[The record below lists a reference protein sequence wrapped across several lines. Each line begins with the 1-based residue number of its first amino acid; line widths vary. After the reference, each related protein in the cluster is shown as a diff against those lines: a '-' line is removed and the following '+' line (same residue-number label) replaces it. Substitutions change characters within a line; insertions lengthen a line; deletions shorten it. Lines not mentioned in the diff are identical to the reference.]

1 MGSDHGTKSGDGI
14 FFLFQQC
21 YRYRLSLLKL
31 LGVLTLLP
39 VVVKVKTYWLSRIAL
54 LVPAPEKLLSHSF
67 SSHSLIQ
74 RIPLHCR
81 DVAQRFLH
89 CQEVGNETWVLACH
103 RRWCDSRIG
112 GHCEMC
118 AGIGDR
124 NRFMLM
130 EATEALGKCY
140 RVELDYAHP
149 GELIVDSAIYQD
161 PAGWW
166 GELGHFRSYDIAQRL
181 PPNKAHTKVDVRTG
195 RTLRYIPFLPHGYNT
210 FLNYE
215 PCLFHIFFQPN
226 RRLQHQLDRYNEEI
240 NRHGGPSIG
249 IHYRTGDVISY
260 GLNNSDLRVH
270 DVQLGLD
277 IMIQCAQD
285 LARTRFPGQ
294 NVTYFIATD
303 NPILKEQLMMD
314 QQTTNHA
321 PTMFTTHVLPYSFE
335 TTGKREE
342 DAMLELRLL
351 AARDGLVM
359 NERPK
364 NYTGLADV
372 TSTFAQLAKK
382 IGYLKDE
389 NVRVCNLQGS

>member
-166 GELGHFRSYDIAQRL
+166 GNWVIFVPMTLHNDYRPIRRTPRWMFEPVERYDIFPFFPMVTIRSL
-181 PPNKAHTKVDVRTG
+181 TTNPVFSTSSSSRIDDYNINWIGTTKK
-195 RTLRYIPFLPHGYNT
+195 
-210 FLNYE
+210 
-215 PCLFHIFFQPN
+215 
-226 RRLQHQLDRYNEEI
+226 
-240 NRHGGPSIG
+240 SIV
-249 IHYRTGDVISY
+249 TGDHRLGSTIERGMSY
-260 GLNNSDLRVH
+260 P
-270 DVQLGLD
+270 
-277 IMIQCAQD
+277 MA
-285 LARTRFPGQ
+285 
-294 NVTYFIATD
+294 
-303 NPILKEQLMMD
+303 
-314 QQTTNHA
+314 
-321 PTMFTTHVLPYSFE
+321 
-335 TTGKREE
+335 
-342 DAMLELRLL
+342 
-351 AARDGLVM
+351 
-359 NERPK
+359 
-364 NYTGLADV
+364 
-372 TSTFAQLAKK
+372 
-382 IGYLKDE
+382 
-389 NVRVCNLQGS
+389 